1 MSLKKIKIL
10 DIFLIF
16 GLCFLFHFLYEW
28 FPNSLFSIFFPVN
41 ESIWEHMKIIYTPII
56 FYTIIDFL
64 LFTKNNVKVSNIFTS
79 AFFSSFLS
87 IIVYLIIY
95 LPIYHLIG
103 ENMVV
108 SIVLLFL
115 IIIFSQY
122 ISYLI
127 LISKSNYKLN
137 VVSFILIILGFV
149 IFGYLTY
156 NPLENYLFLDTTKN
170 KYGINIYKI

>member
-1 MSLKKIKIL
+1 
-10 DIFLIF
+10 
-16 GLCFLFHFLYEW
+16 
-28 FPNSLFSIFFPVN
+28 
-41 ESIWEHMKIIYTPII
+41 MKLIYTPII
-56 FYTIIDFL
+56 FFTIIDFI
-64 LFTKNNVKVSNIFTS
+64 LFTKNNIKISNIFTS
-79 AFFSSFLS
+79 SFFSSLLG
-87 IIVYLIIY
+87 IIVYLVIY

-127 LISKSNYKLN
+127 LKSKNNSKLN
-137 VVSFILIILGFV
+137 VLSFVLIILGFV

>member
-1 MSLKKIKIL
+1 
-10 DIFLIF
+10 
-16 GLCFLFHFLYEW
+16 
-28 FPNSLFSIFFPVN
+28 
-41 ESIWEHMKIIYTPII
+41 
-56 FYTIIDFL
+56 
-64 LFTKNNVKVSNIFTS
+64 
-79 AFFSSFLS
+79 
-87 IIVYLIIY
+87 
-95 LPIYHLIG
+95 
-103 ENMVV
+103 MVV

-127 LISKSNYKLN
+127 LKSKNNSKLN
-137 VVSFILIILGFV
+137 VLSFVLIILGFV